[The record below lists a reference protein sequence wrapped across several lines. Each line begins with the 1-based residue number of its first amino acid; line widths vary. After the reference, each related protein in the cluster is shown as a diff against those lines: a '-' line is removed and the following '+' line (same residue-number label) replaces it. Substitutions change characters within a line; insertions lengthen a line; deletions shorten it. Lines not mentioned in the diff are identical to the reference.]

1 MESYQKI
8 CKHPMYKAMLENINK
23 AEIGRKFCLHGIEH
37 ALDTARIAY
46 IICLEEKLNISKN
59 VIYSAALLHD
69 IGRYSDNGAEHN
81 EVGAKIAKLIMKDCG
96 FTHDEIQAVSDAVL
110 CHRRGGKSLLGD
122 LLYRADKLSR
132 ICFSCKAQNDCYWST
147 EKRNNVVFY

>member
-8 CKHPMYKAMLENINK
+8 CNHPTYKAMLENINK
-23 AEIGRKFCLHGIEH
+23 AETDRKFCLHGIEH

-59 VIYSAALLHD
+59 IIYSAALLHD
-69 IGRYSDNGAEHN
+69 IGRYSDNSTEHN
-81 EVGAKIAKLIMKDCG
+81 EAGAKIAKSIMTDCG
-96 FTHDEIQAVSDAVL
+96 FSYDEIQSVYNAVL
-110 CHRRGGKSLLGD
+110 YHRDGGESPLGD

-132 ICFSCKAQNDCYWST
+132 ICFNCKAQNECYWST
-147 EKRNNVVFY
+147 EKRNNVIVY